1 MFGFRRNECMYMM
14 SAQDAALSGLTGEE
28 DPLLDTAGALEA
40 RLATTAAEIEAAQRL
55 RYEVFYL
62 EMNARPTADMKAQG
76 RDFDQYDPY
85 CQHMLVVDRAH
96 GNRIIGT
103 YRLTSGE
110 AAARSPHGFYTAGEY
125 DIAAML
131 RQRQGQKL
139 LELGR
144 SCVLKDYR
152 TGPTM
157 QLLWRGIFVYLL
169 RHKVDLM
176 FGCAS
181 LPGTDPEKLALQLSF
196 LYHFHL
202 APPGEIVNAL
212 PSRAVGMNM
221 MPKEAIDEAAALH
234 ALPPLVKG
242 YIRSGAR
249 VGNGAVIDHQF
260 GTTDV
265 FIYFPIS
272 NLNPRWA
279 AHLRRKSSTDKSGQA
294 IDAP

>member
-1 MFGFRRNECMYMM
+1 MM
-14 SAQDAALSGLTGEE
+14 SAQDPALNALAGDE

-40 RLATTAAEIEAAQRL
+40 RLATTPAEIEAAQKL
-55 RYEVFYL
+55 RYEVFYR
-62 EMNARPTADMKAQG
+62 EMNATPTPEMKAEA
-76 RDFDQYDPY
+76 RDFDQFDPY
-85 CQHMLVVDRAH
+85 CRHMLVIDRAH
-96 GNRIIGT
+96 GDRIIGT
-103 YRLTSGE
+103 YRLTTGDV
-110 AAARSPHGFYTAGEY
+110 AARSPYGFYTAGEY
-125 DIAAML
+125 DIADML
-131 RQRQGQKL
+131 KKRAGQRL

-157 QLLWRGIFVYLL
+157 QLLWRGIFVFLL
-169 RHKVDLM
+169 RHRIDLM

-181 LPGTDPEKLALQLSF
+181 LPGTDPGPLALQLSF
-196 LYHFHL
+196 LYHYHL

-212 PSRAVGMNM
+212 PDRAVRMDI
-221 MPKEAIDEAAALH
+221 MPKDAIDEAAALH

-242 YIRSGAR
+242 YIRSGAK

-265 FIYFPIS
+265 FIYFPIT

-279 AHLRRKSSTDKSGQA
+279 AHLRRKTASDRPAKDS
-294 IDAP
+294 DAS

>member
-1 MFGFRRNECMYMM
+1 MNMM
-14 SAQDAALSGLTGEE
+14 SAQDAAPSDILANE

-40 RLATTAAEIEAAQRL
+40 RLATTEAEIEAAQRL

-62 EMNARPTADMKAQG
+62 EMNAKPSPEMKAQE
-76 RDFDQYDPY
+76 RVFDQYDPY
-85 CQHMLVVDRAH
+85 CRHMLVIDRAH
-96 GNRIIGT
+96 GDRIIGT

-125 DIAAML
+125 DISAML
-131 RQRQGQKL
+131 EKRKGQKL

-169 RHKVDLM
+169 RHKIDLM

-181 LPGTDPEKLALQLSF
+181 LPGTDPAQLALQLSF

-202 APPGEIVNAL
+202 APEGEIVNAL
-212 PSRAVGMNM
+212 PDRAVPMNM

-249 VGNGAVIDHQF
+249 IGNGAVIDHQF

-279 AHLRRKSSTDKSGQA
+279 AHLRRKSSADKAGKTG
-294 IDAP
+294 DAP

>member
-1 MFGFRRNECMYMM
+1 MM
-14 SAQDAALSGLTGEE
+14 SAQDPALNATAGDE

-40 RLATTAAEIEAAQRL
+40 RLATTPAEIEAAQQL
-55 RYEVFYL
+55 RYEVFYR
-62 EMNARPTADMKAQG
+62 EMNATPTPEMKAAA
-76 RDFDQYDPY
+76 RDFDQFDPY
-85 CQHMLVVDRAH
+85 CRHMLVIDRAH
-96 GNRIIGT
+96 GDRIIGT
-103 YRLTSGE
+103 YRLTTGD

-125 DIAAML
+125 DIAEML
-131 RQRQGQKL
+131 KKRAGQRL

-169 RHKVDLM
+169 RHRIDLM

-181 LPGTDPEKLALQLSF
+181 LPGTDPEPLALQLSF
-196 LYHFHL
+196 LYHYHL

-212 PSRAVGMNM
+212 PDRAVRMDI
-221 MPKEAIDEAAALH
+221 MPREAIDEAAALH

-242 YIRSGAR
+242 YIRSGAK

-265 FIYFPIS
+265 FIYFPIT

-279 AHLRRKSSTDKSGQA
+279 AHLRRKTTGGHAKDTDAS
-294 IDAP
+294 

>member
-1 MFGFRRNECMYMM
+1 MM
-14 SAQDAALSGLTGEE
+14 SAHDAALNNLCSDEN
-28 DPLLDTAGALEA
+28 PLLDTAGSLEA

-55 RYEVFYL
+55 RYEVFYV
-62 EMNARPTADMKAQG
+62 EMNAQPTPEMQAQA

-85 CQHMLVVDRAH
+85 CRHMLVIDRAH
-96 GNRIIGT
+96 DDRIIGT
-103 YRLTSGE
+103 YRLTGGE
-110 AAARSPHGFYTAGEY
+110 AAAKSPHGFYTAGEY
-125 DIAAML
+125 DIAEML
-131 RQRQGQKL
+131 KRRQGQKL

-144 SCVLKDYR
+144 SCVLKEYR

-169 RHKVDLM
+169 RHKIDLM

-181 LPGTDPEKLALQLSF
+181 LPGTDPAQLALQLSF

-202 APPGEIVNAL
+202 APEGEVVNAL
-212 PSRAVGMNM
+212 PARAVSMNM
-221 MPKEAIDEAAALH
+221 MPKDAINEAEALH

-279 AHLRRKSSTDKSGQA
+279 AHLKRKSSADKASTA
-294 IDAP
+294 SDAS